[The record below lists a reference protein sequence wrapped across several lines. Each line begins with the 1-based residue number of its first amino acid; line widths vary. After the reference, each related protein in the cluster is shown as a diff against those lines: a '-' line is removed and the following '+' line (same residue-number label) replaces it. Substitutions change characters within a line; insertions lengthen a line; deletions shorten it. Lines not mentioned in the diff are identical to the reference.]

1 MYNPQWLRVL
11 AVWGVWAAEDLV
23 GPAVPSGAASSAQQ
37 VFAISRQQIE
47 ADWLRQDQ
55 KRVML
60 PEAAPTGVTREEDA
74 AGGVEGPAGRAARA
88 LADHAGAQRLMAAPL
103 RPVGPAG
110 LGPALRRVPQSE
122 EHSPPRVEA

>member
-11 AVWGVWAAEDLV
+11 AVWGVWAAGDLV
-23 GPAVPSGAASSAQQ
+23 GPAVPSGAASSEQQ
-37 VFAISRQQIE
+37 VPAISRQQIE

-55 KRVML
+55 KPVML

-88 LADHAGAQRLMAAPL
+88 LADHAGA
-103 RPVGPAG
+103 
-110 LGPALRRVPQSE
+110 
-122 EHSPPRVEA
+122 